1 VNETATM
8 ASDDGG
14 DEDSLSGEVYTTAS
28 ETPAFDNAQS
38 EEATAR
44 DEFARRLMVQAELL
58 RRQAALI
65 ASALDAVNAMLVMNG
80 PIATGPAHSSPLSQ
94 PAVPSKPTALNS
106 ALPEEQSAKEVT
118 QGTVPLRELTTAT
131 SACNPLPRAQ
141 WTPPRTAPEA
151 TALSLALE
159 AEEAVVEDV
168 FEKIN
173 LKLQASIDNNDYD
186 YYEHLMRP
194 TPTGAMDDAQGNSP
208 PPRTAPE
215 ATPLSLALE
224 AEAKA
229 KAEYEKILFR
239 VCVSRHVDDDDDK
252 IK

>member
-1 VNETATM
+1 
-8 ASDDGG
+8 
-14 DEDSLSGEVYTTAS
+14 
-28 ETPAFDNAQS
+28 
-38 EEATAR
+38 
-44 DEFARRLMVQAELL
+44 
-58 RRQAALI
+58 
-65 ASALDAVNAMLVMNG
+65 
-80 PIATGPAHSSPLSQ
+80 
-94 PAVPSKPTALNS
+94 
-106 ALPEEQSAKEVT
+106 
-118 QGTVPLRELTTAT
+118 
-131 SACNPLPRAQ
+131 
-141 WTPPRTAPEA
+141 
-151 TALSLALE
+151 
-159 AEEAVVEDV
+159 VEDV